1 MATQTAIL
9 NVKINVDGK
18 DTVIPVQNLKQLK
31 DAVKSINEQR
41 ITLAPDSAGFAQAT
55 QQVNTLN
62 KLYRDLSK
70 GAGDATTAIKS
81 ANDELSGVSKS
92 VGYYRQ
98 LQQQLTA
105 LTNQYKDLNKAQL
118 EGSKGKALQGQI
130 RGVSDTL
137 KQLDA
142 GIGNYQRNVGN
153 YGSALSGLFGGVR
166 TAIGGASALVAGIA
180 GNTIVQ
186 TTAQFEKLITVLTQ
200 NAGGNKLDALKQ
212 FEVIRQFAAD
222 TPFQVDELTESF
234 KNLQNRGVRPTSL
247 TLEKLGDFAANEGR
261 SIDQVTQAVLDVTSG
276 QTRRL
281 EEIGVQAALSG
292 DKIKFF
298 YKGVAGEVDKT
309 ADGVNKIIDALY
321 SAKGVAGSMA
331 AQSKT
336 LGGAISNAGDAFD
349 RLFFAIGNS
358 SGAIKDTVVGF
369 SNLVNSIAQLIETPL
384 SEQLAKDQLQFE
396 GLVGALQ
403 QGNIDA
409 DVRNRLQ
416 AQLIAQYPEYI
427 QYTDK
432 DKQTQIDLSATLE
445 IGNKLFERRI
455 FLQAQE
461 EQLTKFA
468 NDKIKLIE
476 QEVEARQKAARL
488 QEQIAQSQK
497 SNNALEV
504 VTNDIANAVRGN
516 SRSAAE
522 RDIKIYEQQ
531 REKLDADQKAFLEQ
545 QQRIEGQF
553 FKDPTANTAEKLRLQ
568 LEAKKKAD
576 ADAAAKKAAADAA
589 KLFGKL
595 TAEEKKALK
604 ETEKIE
610 KEKARLRR
618 AALFAPGSGQTDNA
632 VPPIVE
638 DQQVVNF
645 VSAFDIGLENLTA
658 DFQNNIDD
666 QIAFFETRLEA
677 LKQTASQLGDN
688 TPPEFTARLNAE
700 ERSLNALKER
710 RELEKKFDEE
720 RAKADEESYKQQQE
734 RSKQS
739 IEDEI
744 ERRKT
749 IKEAAIEAAGEI
761 SGAVFSIAKSNIE
774 KEADEKQRALDKE
787 YETKIA
793 AAQGNAQIEAAL
805 RAELEAKKAQ
815 LEKDAANRRKKIA
828 ITEAVIEGALSA
840 IKASANPLQL
850 GLVALTTAANIAII
864 SAQQFAKGG
873 FVKRQKAGWIAPSD
887 ANAPATPSGDTVLAY
902 MKPGELVMNQ
912 QQQHA
917 LSNIA
922 GPDIYKRIGVPG
934 AKAYPR
940 QPQQTRVSVN
950 NELSLSDGQ
959 VGSFARV
966 VGRNTAT
973 AVSTSVRSEL
983 NKDRALRNRDARI
996 SQFKAKKNR

>member
-1 MATQTAIL
+1 MAQTAVL

-41 ITLAPDSAGFAQAT
+41 ITLSPDSAGFAQAT

-98 LQQQLTA
+98 LQQQLTT
-105 LTNQYKDLNKAQL
+105 LTNQYKDLNKAAL

-130 RGVSDTL
+130 KSVSDTL

-200 NAGGNKLDALKQ
+200 NANGDKLGALKQ

-222 TPFQVDELTESF
+222 TPFQVDELTQSF
-234 KNLQNRGVRPTSL
+234 VKLQNRGIAPTEAVL
-247 TLEKLGDFAANEGR
+247 KNLGDFASSQGR
-261 SIDQVTQAVLDVTSG
+261 SIDQVTEAVLDVQVG

-281 EEIGVQAALSG
+281 EELGVQAQVSGNKVKFAFKDITGEIPQTTAGVNQLIQALSE
-292 DKIKFF
+292 
-298 YKGVAGEVDKT
+298 AE
-309 ADGVNKIIDALY
+309 
-321 SAKGVAGSMA
+321 GVAGSMS

-349 RLFFAIGNS
+349 RLFFALGSS
-358 SGAIKDTVVGF
+358 SGIIKDVVVGF
-369 SNLVNSIAQLIETPL
+369 SNIVNSIAELIETPL

-427 QYTDK
+427 QYTGKDK
-432 DKQTQIDLSATLE
+432 DAQIDLSATLE
-445 IGNKLFERRI
+445 VGNKLFERRI
-455 FLQAQE
+455 FLQSQE
-461 EQLTKFA
+461 EKLTKLTKA
-468 NDKIKLIE
+468 RIDAIE
-476 QEVEARQKAARL
+476 AEAAAQIELQKAIQAGDTRRQNIRNEGVQDLSGADRAGKAAFDAQRKRAEVEQ
-488 QEQIAQSQK
+488 QIID
-497 SNNALEV
+497 L
-504 VTNDIANAVRGN
+504 
-516 SRSAAE
+516 
-522 RDIKIYEQQ
+522 QQ
-531 REKLDADQKAFLEQ
+531 RGRDLEQ
-545 QQRIEGQF
+545 KF
-553 FKDPTANTAEKLRLQ
+553 FSDPTAKTAEKLRLDI
-568 LEAKKKAD
+568 ESKKAD
-576 ADAAAKKAAADAA
+576 EAKAKADKAAADAA

-610 KEKARLRR
+610 KEKARIRR
-618 AALFAPGSGQTDNA
+618 AALFAPGGGATDNA

-645 VSAFDIGLENLTA
+645 VSAFDIGLENLTQG
-658 DFQNNIDD
+658 FQTNIDD
-666 QIAFFETRLEA
+666 QIAFFETRLQA
-677 LKQTASQLGDN
+677 LKQTAAQLGNDA
-688 TPPEFTARLNAE
+688 PPEFTARLNAE

-720 RAKADEESYKQQQE
+720 RAKADEEAYKQQQE

-828 ITEAVIEGALSA
+828 ITEAVIEGALAA

-912 QQQHA
+912 QQQQA